1 MIKENNTF
9 SLAEHIKHHKG
20 YLFDSLVYRFKDY
33 QSRAYYSEVKD
44 FMYKRN
50 ASEMEAKITITNRHE
65 RDLFRFIQILDEA
78 IGEHD

>member
-1 MIKENNTF
+1 MVKEN
-9 SLAEHIKHHKG
+9 SVGLAEHIKHHRG

-33 QSRAYYSEVKD
+33 QSRAYYSEVRD

-50 ASEMEAKITITNRHE
+50 VSEMEAKTTITSRHE